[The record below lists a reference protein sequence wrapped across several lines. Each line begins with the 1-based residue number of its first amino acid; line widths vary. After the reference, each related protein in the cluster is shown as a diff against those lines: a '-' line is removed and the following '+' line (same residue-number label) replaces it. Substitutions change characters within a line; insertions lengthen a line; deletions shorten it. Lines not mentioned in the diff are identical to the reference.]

1 MVVFLE
7 HADVGVVRKNLPVC
21 VLDADPDRQH
31 LSARLLED
39 AGFPVSST
47 ASPAEAL
54 QKARLQ
60 QCRVVLVD
68 SEMPEMNGF
77 EFLESC
83 LQCNR
88 GMYVILITRF
98 YSVDSAIKAIKRGAY
113 DYLCKPVDVLR
124 LTKALDELAELLSE
138 NPAGNAGS
146 IGDRQPL
153 RLDELRLVH
162 IQRVLAMCN
171 GNRLRA
177 ARLLGISRTSLY
189 RFLKRIGR

>member
-7 HADVGVVRKNLPVC
+7 HADVGVVRKNLPIC
-21 VLDADPDRQH
+21 VLDSDPDRQH
-31 LSARLLED
+31 LSARFLED
-39 AGFPVSST
+39 AGFPVAST
-47 ASPAEAL
+47 ASSGEAL

-60 QCRVVLVD
+60 QSRVVLVD

-77 EFLESC
+77 EFLEAC
-83 LQCNR
+83 LKCNP
-88 GMYVILITRF
+88 GMYVILMTRF
-98 YSVDSAIKAIKRGAY
+98 YSVDSAIEAIKRGAY
-113 DYLCKPVDVLR
+113 DYLCKPLDLPR
-124 LTKALDELAELLSE
+124 LTKALDELAELLSQ

-146 IGDRQPL
+146 VGDRQPL
-153 RLDELRLVH
+153 RLDEVRRVH

-189 RFLKRIGR
+189 RFLKRMGR